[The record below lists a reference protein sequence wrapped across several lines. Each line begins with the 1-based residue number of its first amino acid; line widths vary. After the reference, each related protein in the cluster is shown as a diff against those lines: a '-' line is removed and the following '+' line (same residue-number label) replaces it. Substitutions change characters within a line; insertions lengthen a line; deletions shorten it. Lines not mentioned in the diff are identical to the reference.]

1 MPWRILLINRM
12 SVMQIFDNQS
22 ILRQLGLEVLSRF
35 TSEVSFQCETSPQ
48 ETFITGRVVT
58 QAVDSPLTKVSVLW
72 LYIDTDSA
80 EGPRLSVWS
89 ANCLGLSQLCSRTWK
104 VKLK

>member
-1 MPWRILLINRM
+1 M

-22 ILRQLGLEVLSRF
+22 IRRQLGLEVLSRF

-72 LYIDTDSA
+72 LYIDTDGA

-89 ANCLGLSQLCSRTWK
+89 ANFPCSGAEPALLQNMESQVK
-104 VKLK
+104 VKLHPGQ